1 MPKCSL
7 FVWLLYQRH
16 MRRNYMNFREGRIF
30 SYSLIWFEVHA
41 PEGACQPMLMKAKA
55 RSLTVLCKV
64 AIVVLIV
71 SKAAAQEDFALKRIR
86 RLQLHAPV
94 QSRSLKIT
102 LIFLK
107 NQNKFLLQNVCSC
120 HPSLGVFLVKLTL
133 RWESQLGTRLASKL
147 NFKNKLNELLLQRR
161 RPKWP
166 VVPSWVMQHL
176 QNVILQCKGSR
187 CAEHSTFYFEI
198 LCWKLSSQS
207 KFWYFQSFSW
217 KVIPPMDSMA
227 WRAKY
232 SGVSCPEGV
241 CCLMRAW

>member
-1 MPKCSL
+1 MY
-7 FVWLLYQRH
+7 VHVTLLWE
-16 MRRNYMNFREGRIF
+16 F
-30 SYSLIWFEVHA
+30 
-41 PEGACQPMLMKAKA
+41 
-55 RSLTVLCKV
+55 
-64 AIVVLIV
+64 
-71 SKAAAQEDFALKRIR
+71 
-86 RLQLHAPV
+86 
-94 QSRSLKIT
+94 
-102 LIFLK
+102 
-107 NQNKFLLQNVCSC
+107 
-120 HPSLGVFLVKLTL
+120 FLVKLTL
-133 RWESQLGTRLASKL
+133 RWESQLGTRLASKFKL
-147 NFKNKLNELLLQRR
+147 NNKLIELLLQRR

-241 CCLMRAW
+241 CCLMRAWLLVHQEQDCWCIKTRHYCIISAIYYTSNPETQVH